1 MRSRPEVL
9 EMMVTRTA
17 RPGDDVEVR
26 CVLKSGS
33 ATPVDAITLRLE
45 GTERFRLAQ
54 NQAPAVLRSILHQIA
69 TLKSKGE
76 LAEGNHEFKA
86 RFRLPA
92 DASPTF
98 LGRCILIDY
107 VLTLH
112 VDIPWWPDLKKEYTV
127 KVAPPIFG
135 RPQRAPVAQ
144 TTARGGEEPF
154 IELTL
159 DDTVLQPGDAIMGAL
174 ALGNLRGR
182 KVRDLHMALLTVESV
197 KGRTT
202 QRGEEYPAH
211 FGPDV
216 VREGK
221 EFPFRFTV
229 PKTVPPG
236 FETPLS
242 SLSYVLEVRVKFGWQ
257 KDVTHHVPVTI
268 AAMDRPA
275 EDVRSR
281 PRLGAERWRAV
292 WEHAGAPLG
301 LGVADPED
309 LRLEGWI
316 AGIRTSV
323 FVDPDA
329 DETSFAAEL
338 TWTSWGI
345 DLRVRTRRV
354 SLLVSDPDGDGF
366 GRRYKVHG
374 RDPGQV
380 RPLFAAPLRKA
391 LLAFEEAYVDDR
403 HARVKSKTA
412 GLDQPHIGRFLQDVV
427 RLAAELSSGAARIP
441 PPMGLVEALPAW
453 RIFAAE
459 LGAELTV
466 GSMSLTGGTLDGA
479 RFEVETLFDDRVN
492 PARSRVTLAVDPPL
506 SAAFDPYDADAW
518 RAAPPGALEV
528 AGELKKWA
536 GEARMTPHSFEVVV
550 PMPLEDPASLRPKM
564 ETMLVLIKRLRGE
577 KSAGPY
583 R

>member
-9 EMMVTRTA
+9 EMMVTRAA
-17 RPGDDVEVR
+17 RAGDSVEVR

-33 ATPVDAITLRLE
+33 VTPVDAITLRLQ
-45 GTERFRLAQ
+45 GTERFRLGPSQ
-54 NQAPAVLRSILHQIA
+54 VPAVLRSIVDQIA
-69 TLKSKGE
+69 TLRAKSE
-76 LAEGNHEFKA
+76 LTEGQHDFKA

-92 DASPTF
+92 DASPTY

-127 KVAPPIFG
+127 NVAPAVFG
-135 RPQRAPVAQ
+135 RPRRAPVAQ
-144 TTARGGEEPF
+144 TTAKGGDEPF
-154 IELTL
+154 IELTI
-159 DDTVLQPGDAIMGAL
+159 DDTVLQPGDALTGAL

-182 KVRDLHMALLTVESV
+182 KVRGLRMALVAIEDV

-211 FGPDV
+211 FAPDV

-221 EFPFRFTV
+221 EFPFRFTI

-236 FETPLS
+236 FQTPIS
-242 SLSYVLEVRVKFGWQ
+242 SLGYAVEVRAEVAWQ
-257 KDVTHHVPVTI
+257 KDIVHHVPLTL
-268 AAMDRPA
+268 AAMDTPP
-275 EDVRSR
+275 EGVQSR
-281 PRLGAERWRAV
+281 PRLGMERWRAV

-301 LGVADPED
+301 LGLADPED
-309 LRLEGWI
+309 LRLEGSI
-316 AGIRTSV
+316 AGVRTAV

-329 DETSFAAEL
+329 DQTSFAAEL

-354 SLLVSDPDGDGF
+354 SLLVPDPEGDGF

-412 GLDQPHIGRFLQDVV
+412 GLDQPHIGRFLQDVA
-427 RLAAELSSGAARIP
+427 RLAAELSSAASRVP
-441 PPMGLVEALPAW
+441 PPMGLAEALPAW
-453 RIFAAE
+453 RAFAAE

-479 RFEVETLFDDRVN
+479 RFEVETLFEDRVS
-492 PARSRVTLAVDPPL
+492 PARSRVTLAIDPPL
-506 SAAFDPYDADAW
+506 SSETDWYDPMTY
-518 RAAPPGALEV
+518 RAAPPGTLEIT
-528 AGELKKWA
+528 GEITKWA
-536 GEARMTPHSFEVVV
+536 VATRIRPEAYEVEV
-550 PMPLEDPASLRPKM
+550 PMPAEDPASLRPKM
-564 ETMLVLIKRLRGE
+564 ETMLALIKRLRGE